1 MTALKIYANGAV
13 PSSQMFLHDG
23 VYLRRAVAVA
33 LSHAEQAAAKQG
45 VKIAVLQ
52 VKNRAAGHRTLA
64 VAEDLRAHPA
74 AYNVNPHVKLA
85 PAHEDSHLQGMA
97 FDVVPGAGLNWL
109 KTHGAHYRLY
119 TGTIPNDPNHVVY
132 R

>member
-1 MTALKIYANGAV
+1 MTTLKTYPNGAV
-13 PSSQMFLHDG
+13 PTSQMYLHDG

-33 LSHAEQAAAKQG
+33 LAHAEEMAAKQG
-45 VKIAVLQ
+45 IKISILQ

-64 VAEDLRAHPA
+64 VAEDLRAHPTE
-74 AYNVNPHVKLA
+74 YDVNPHVKLA
-85 PAHEDSHLQGMA
+85 PANQDSHLQGLA
-97 FDVVPGAGLNWL
+97 FDVATGLAWL
-109 KTHGAHYRLY
+109 HTHGAHYRLF

>member
-33 LSHAEQAAAKQG
+33 LAHAEAAAAKQG
-45 VKIAVLQ
+45 VKIAILQ

-74 AYNVNPHVKLA
+74 AYDVNPHVPLA
-85 PAHEDSHLQGMA
+85 PAHEDSHLQGLA
-97 FDVVPGAGLNWL
+97 FDVSSGLAWL
-109 KTHGAHYRLY
+109 KAHGAHYRLY
-119 TGTIPNDPNHVVY
+119 TGTIPNDPNHVTY